1 MHGVGLY
8 LYGISNPAISALHE
22 VMLAFVTLIHCA
34 ICYWSGLQL
43 DLPIRYSSVRTLI
56 MPDGDADADTS
67 KSFVK
72 DLDNTRRQDFLL
84 HVDLEDPEI
93 ARFTT
98 DMLEDE
104 DGGSGTWVW
113 PTPTSIILGFPA
125 VELTRFERR
134 RAEQYQQDYLCWLNG
149 ERCSAKTRGAYYR
162 LVSKVEVHR
171 RGAAVDPYVYAGG
184 RVL

>member
-1 MHGVGLY
+1 MGRRLDAAQARVREAEEGEEKATQALTAAGAGAGAAVSLPLVYDRGEEVRGLY
-8 LYGISNPAISALHE
+8 G
-22 VMLAFVTLIHCA
+22 
-34 ICYWSGLQL
+34 
-43 DLPIRYSSVRTLI
+43 
-56 MPDGDADADTS
+56 
-67 KSFVK
+67 
-72 DLDNTRRQDFLL
+72 
-84 HVDLEDPEI
+84 
-93 ARFTT
+93 FTT

-149 ERCSAKTRGAYYR
+149 ERCSGKTRGAYYR

-171 RGAAVDPYVYAGG
+171 RGAAVDPYVYAA
-184 RVL
+184 